1 MILNLTDLSNE
12 PLQAQIVR
20 QIIAMILSGDL
31 KGEDSLP
38 SIRQLARDEKISV
51 ITVQR
56 AYETLEREGFIHSR
70 RGKGFYV
77 SVLENEAKKGI
88 ALERLKEKIEPIIKV
103 ALSEGM
109 KISEI
114 KRTITDLINSIEE

>member
-1 MILNLTDLSNE
+1 MIE
-12 PLQAQIVR
+12 IVR
-20 QIIAMILSGDL
+20 QIRAMILSGDL
-31 KGEDSLP
+31 KGEESLP

-77 SVLENEAKKGI
+77 SVLGNNTKKEI
-88 ALERLKEKIEPIIKV
+88 ALDSFKKRIEPIIEI
-103 ALSEGM
+103 ALSEGI
-109 KISEI
+109 KIFEI
-114 KRTITDLINSIEE
+114 KKTITDIINSIEE